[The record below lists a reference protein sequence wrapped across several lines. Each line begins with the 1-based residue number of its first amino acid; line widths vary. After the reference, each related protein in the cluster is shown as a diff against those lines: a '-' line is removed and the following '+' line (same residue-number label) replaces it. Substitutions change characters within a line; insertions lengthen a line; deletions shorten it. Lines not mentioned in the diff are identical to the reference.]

1 MVNATS
7 ALVLILILSFA
18 ADRVAR
24 GVLMGLS
31 LLPTWRARFPDPAGL
46 EDKAA
51 KAEATRRRT
60 IAYTVIVGGLAGL
73 ILWLYQDIR
82 LIGLLTGQRDIA
94 VVDIVVSAVVIMGGS
109 DLISRIAGL
118 SGINEAMP
126 LRGPQS
132 APVEISGRIELEN
145 TERGPQAS

>member
-82 LIGLLTGQRDIA
+82 LIGQRDIA